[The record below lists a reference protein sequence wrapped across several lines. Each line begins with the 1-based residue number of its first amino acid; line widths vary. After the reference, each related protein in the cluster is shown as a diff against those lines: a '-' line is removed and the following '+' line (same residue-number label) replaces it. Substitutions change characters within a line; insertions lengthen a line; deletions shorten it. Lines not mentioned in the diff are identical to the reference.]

1 MSNASISTNKLS
13 IGYDATIVQRDLSF
27 SLKPGEMVCMLGP
40 NGCGKSTLLRTLAG
54 LQPPLEGE
62 FKLSTSDFTTSLNSK
77 LSSLNSKDIAL
88 VLTERLS
95 MDNTTVHDVVALG
108 RYPYSSFLD
117 GLTKEDEAIIAD
129 SLRQVGFKDSTL
141 NSPTSLNSQLSTL
154 NSFFNA
160 HSDGEKQRI
169 LIAKALA
176 QQTPIIL
183 LDEPTAHLDLPHRLK
198 QPVVLGYI
206 VAGVLVGPNL
216 LGENIVSHENVEAWG
231 NIGVLFVLFCIGLE
245 FRLKNLFES
254 GKTALVGAATII
266 IGMLVLGYGVG
277 RFALL
282 DNMNSLFLAAMLCMS
297 STTIVMKAI
306 DEAGLSKA
314 RFVKGA
320 TGILILED
328 IVAVVLLVLLSS
340 IAVKNSFE
348 GVELLKKVGVLAI
361 TLVVWFVVGILIIP
375 TFLRKVRKYLNDE
388 TLIILALGL
397 CLGMVLTAEE
407 AGFSSALGAFVMG
420 MVLAETL
427 EAHRIEHLMAPLKN
441 VFAAIFFVSVG
452 MMINPASLVEYW
464 SPILFV
470 SLVIIVGMIVF
481 GTLGC
486 WWGGETMKDAMSTG
500 FSFVQI
506 GEFSFIIAA
515 LGSKLGV
522 TDPAIYPIIVAASVL
537 TTFLTPYIMK
547 ATVPCYNF
555 FYSHASARL
564 KEKIDRR
571 ELEVAQAEQKTTGS
585 SENKFLAHS
594 EKVQHA
600 LRHTIVTK
608 RVVKLFFTNMSENDK
623 KEENH
628 A

>member
-1 MSNASISTNKLS
+1 M
-13 IGYDATIVQRDLSF
+13 VHDLYILMITAGVV
-27 SLKPGEMVCMLGP
+27 SLL
-40 NGCGKSTLLRTLAG
+40 
-54 LQPPLEGE
+54 
-62 FKLSTSDFTTSLNSK
+62 FKL
-77 LSSLNSKDIAL
+77 
-88 VLTERLS
+88 
-95 MDNTTVHDVVALG
+95 
-108 RYPYSSFLD
+108 
-117 GLTKEDEAIIAD
+117 
-129 SLRQVGFKDSTL
+129 
-141 NSPTSLNSQLSTL
+141 
-154 NSFFNA
+154 
-160 HSDGEKQRI
+160 
-169 LIAKALA
+169 
-176 QQTPIIL
+176 
-183 LDEPTAHLDLPHRLK
+183 LK

-216 LGENIVSHENVEAWG
+216 LGENIVNHENVEAWG

-245 FRLKNLFES
+245 FRLKNLLSS
-254 GKTALVGAATII
+254 GKTALIGAATII
-266 IGMLVLGYGVG
+266 VGMMVLGYGVG

-320 TGILILED
+320 TSILIFED

-340 IAVKNSFE
+340 VAVKNSFE
-348 GVELLKKVGVLAI
+348 GAELLNKVVVLAV
-361 TLVVWFVVGILIIP
+361 TLVVWFICGILVIP
-375 TFLRKVRKYLNDE
+375 TLLRKVRPYLNDE

-427 EAHRIEHLMAPLKN
+427 EAHRIEKLMAPLKN

-452 MMINPASLVEYW
+452 MMINPSSLVEYW
-464 SPILFV
+464 SAILFV
-470 SLVIIVGMIVF
+470 SIVIIVGMIVF

-555 FYSHASARL
+555 FYNHASSRL
-564 KEKIDRR
+564 RDKMDRR
-571 ELEVAQAEQKTTGS
+571 EEEVALAEQTQSGS
-585 SENKFLAHS
+585 SEESFMAHS
-594 EKVQHA
+594 DKVQHA
-600 LRHTIVTK
+600 LRHTIITK

-628 A
+628 E

>member
-1 MSNASISTNKLS
+1 M
-13 IGYDATIVQRDLSF
+13 
-27 SLKPGEMVCMLGP
+27 
-40 NGCGKSTLLRTLAG
+40 
-54 LQPPLEGE
+54 
-62 FKLSTSDFTTSLNSK
+62 
-77 LSSLNSKDIAL
+77 
-88 VLTERLS
+88 
-95 MDNTTVHDVVALG
+95 VHDLYILMITAGVVAL
-108 RYPYSSFLD
+108 L
-117 GLTKEDEAIIAD
+117 
-129 SLRQVGFKDSTL
+129 FKL
-141 NSPTSLNSQLSTL
+141 
-154 NSFFNA
+154 
-160 HSDGEKQRI
+160 
-169 LIAKALA
+169 
-176 QQTPIIL
+176 
-183 LDEPTAHLDLPHRLK
+183 LK

-206 VAGVLVGPNL
+206 VAGILVGPHL
-216 LGENIVSHENVEAWG
+216 FGENLVSMENVETWG

-254 GKTALVGAATII
+254 GKVALVGAATII

-297 STTIVMKAI
+297 STTIVMKAV

-320 TGILILED
+320 TSILIFED

-348 GVELLKKVGVLAI
+348 GVELLEKVGVLAA

-375 TFLRKVRKYLNDE
+375 TFMRWVRPHLNDE
-388 TLIILALGL
+388 ILIILALGL

-427 EAHRIEHLMAPLKN
+427 EAHRIEQLMAPLKN

-452 MMINPASLVEYW
+452 MMINPASLVTYW
-464 SPILFV
+464 DSILFV
-470 SLVIIVGMIVF
+470 AVVIIVGMIVF

-486 WWGGETMKDAMSTG
+486 WWGGETMKDAMQTG
-500 FSFVQI
+500 FAFVQI

-547 ATVPCYNF
+547 AAVPCYTFLYN
-555 FYSHASARL
+555 HASPRL
-564 KEKIDRR
+564 KAKIDAR
-571 ELEVAQAEQKTTGS
+571 EVQVEQAEKAASAQQEVADNKPSSADKVRHAVRKT
-585 SENKFLAHS
+585 
-594 EKVQHA
+594 V
-600 LRHTIVTK
+600 VTK
-608 RVVKLFFTNMSENDK
+608 RLVDLFLKNMSENDK
-623 KEENH
+623 KG
-628 A
+628 

>member
-1 MSNASISTNKLS
+1 MS
-13 IGYDATIVQRDLSF
+13 
-27 SLKPGEMVCMLGP
+27 
-40 NGCGKSTLLRTLAG
+40 LL
-54 LQPPLEGE
+54 
-62 FKLSTSDFTTSLNSK
+62 FKL
-77 LSSLNSKDIAL
+77 
-88 VLTERLS
+88 
-95 MDNTTVHDVVALG
+95 
-108 RYPYSSFLD
+108 
-117 GLTKEDEAIIAD
+117 
-129 SLRQVGFKDSTL
+129 
-141 NSPTSLNSQLSTL
+141 
-154 NSFFNA
+154 
-160 HSDGEKQRI
+160 
-169 LIAKALA
+169 
-176 QQTPIIL
+176 
-183 LDEPTAHLDLPHRLK
+183 LK

-216 LGENIVSHENVEAWG
+216 FGENLVSHENVEAWG

-245 FRLKNLFES
+245 FRLKNLFSS
-254 GKTALVGAATII
+254 GKVAAVGAVTII
-266 IGMLVLGYGVG
+266 GGMLLLGYGVG
-277 RFALL
+277 RFSLL

-320 TGILILED
+320 TSILIIED

-348 GVELLKKVGVLAI
+348 GAELLNKVGVLII

-375 TFLRKVRKYLNDE
+375 TLLRKVRNYLNDE

-420 MVLAETL
+420 MILAETL
-427 EAHRIEHLMAPLKN
+427 EAHRIEKLMAPLKN

-452 MMINPASLVEYW
+452 MMINPSSLVTYW
-464 SPILFV
+464 DSILFV

-506 GEFSFIIAA
+506 GEFSFIIAG

-522 TDPAIYPIIVAASVL
+522 TDPVIYPIIVAASVL

-547 ATVPCYNF
+547 ATIPCYDF
-555 FYSHASARL
+555 FYKHASDKLRA
-564 KEKIDRR
+564 KIDRR
-571 ELEVAQAEQKTTGS
+571 EKEVEAAEKAAALATGEQGPSTADKVRHVVRKT
-585 SENKFLAHS
+585 F
-594 EKVQHA
+594 
-600 LRHTIVTK
+600 ITK
-608 RVVKLFFTNMSENDK
+608 HVVDLFIRNMTENDQK
-623 KEENH
+623 HED
-628 A
+628 